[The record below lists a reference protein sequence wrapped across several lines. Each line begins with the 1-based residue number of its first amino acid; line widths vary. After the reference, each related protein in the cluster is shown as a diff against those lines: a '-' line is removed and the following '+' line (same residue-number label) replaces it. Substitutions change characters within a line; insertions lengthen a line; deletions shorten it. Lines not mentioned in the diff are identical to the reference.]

1 MAAVKDPYKTLGV
14 AKKAS
19 DDEIKKAYRKLAREN
34 HPDTNSGDEA
44 AEERFKEV
52 QEAYSILSDP
62 EKRKAYDS
70 GGGIFGGGGFDPG
83 SFRTGQ
89 GAGGFGGFGDIL
101 SDLFNNSGGARGGPR
116 PSERGRDLETEV
128 HISFDQAMEG
138 AQVPVSVPLSAP
150 CPTCRGTGAKPG
162 TQPTVCSRCQGR
174 GVEAES
180 QGLFSISQPCRQCGG
195 TGTEIKDPCPT
206 CSGAG
211 RTRQVKRYR
220 VNIPAGVRDGSRVR
234 LAGKGEAG
242 LRGGPTGDLYAI
254 TRVGE
259 SPIFARKGDNLE
271 VDVPI
276 TIPEAIR
283 GATIEVPT
291 LSATK
296 RIRVPPG
303 TKHGTVQR
311 LRGEGP
317 PKLTGRG
324 RGDIH
329 YRLNIDVPSSLSREQ
344 AEAVDELASVIDG
357 NPRERL
363 LSQRPVISMAQSP
376 DSDRGVY
383 MISVAAELAGMHPQ
397 TLRIY
402 ESRGLITPKRSPK
415 NTRLYSQQ
423 DVDRLLRIQELTT
436 ELGMNLAGVERVF
449 ELEREIERMRRRMRS
464 LERNAGRV
472 QQELEAELER
482 VRRSVKRELVLYEPP
497 GQQQLVAPGPG
508 VRVRINRPSR

>member
-14 AKKAS
+14 DQKAS
-19 DDEIKKAYRKLAREN
+19 DEDVKKAYRKLARRY
-34 HPDTNSGDEA
+34 HPDRNAGDKQ

-62 EKRKAYDS
+62 EKRRAYDS
-70 GGGIFGGGGFDPG
+70 GGGIFGSGFDPG
-83 SFRTGQ
+83 AFRTG
-89 GAGGFGGFGDIL
+89 FGGVGDIL
-101 SDLFNNSGGARGGPR
+101 SDLFGGGRGPGRATR
-116 PSERGRDLETEV
+116 PERGRDLEIEV

-150 CPTCRGTGAKPG
+150 CTTCRGTGAKPG
-162 TQPTVCSRCQGR
+162 TSPQICSRCHGR

-195 TGTEIKDPCPT
+195 TGTEIKEPCTT
-206 CSGAG
+206 CGGTG

-242 LRGGPTGDLYAI
+242 PRGGPPGDLFVV
-254 TRVGE
+254 TRVGQ
-259 SPIFARKGDNLE
+259 SAIFERKGDHLE
-271 VDVPI
+271 VEVPI

-291 LSATK
+291 LSGTK

-303 TKHGTVQR
+303 TQHGTVQR

-317 PKLTGRG
+317 PRLSGRG

-329 YRLNIDVPSSLSREQ
+329 YRFVVDVPRSLSREQ
-344 AEAVDELASVIDG
+344 REVVDELAATLDG

-363 LSQRPVISMAQSP
+363 LS
-376 DSDRGVY
+376 G
-383 MISVAAELAGMHPQ
+383 
-397 TLRIY
+397 
-402 ESRGLITPKRSPK
+402 
-415 NTRLYSQQ
+415 
-423 DVDRLLRIQELTT
+423 
-436 ELGMNLAGVERVF
+436 
-449 ELEREIERMRRRMRS
+449 RR
-464 LERNAGRV
+464 
-472 QQELEAELER
+472 
-482 VRRSVKRELVLYEPP
+482 
-497 GQQQLVAPGPG
+497 
-508 VRVRINRPSR
+508 